1 MRLPRMLRPAA
12 ACFCLSL
19 GSPTLPV
26 QAGDLYLDML
36 EEEAQVLELM
46 KSAERLD
53 ASAQANAPG
62 ITGQNATRAVLGAG
76 MSHEQFDAALKTY
89 FVGTYMLYGK
99 LSEEQKDAVYTHYQR
114 DGQIMEIR
122 RAIAEHL

>member
-1 MRLPRMLRPAA
+1 MRMPRILRPAVA
-12 ACFCLSL
+12 YFCLYL
-19 GSPTLPV
+19 GSPMLPA
-26 QAGDLYLDML
+26 QAGDAYLDML

-62 ITGQNATRAVLGAG
+62 ITGQNATRAVLDAG
-76 MSHEQFDAALKTY
+76 MSHEQFDAALQTY